1 MRNLIAILCITF
13 MASFSLNA
21 QSDNAVQGP
30 VMEFE
35 SNIVDYGTIEKDSEP
50 YRELTFTNT
59 GNEPLIIENAKGSCG
74 CTVPTWPKEP
84 IMPGE
89 SSSIKIRYTTNRI
102 GKINKTVQIITNEG
116 GAPHVIRVQGE
127 VLKPEEKSTLPKKS
141 SVIE

>member
-1 MRNLIAILCITF
+1 MKNLIAVLFI
-13 MASFSLNA
+13 SFAAALTLHA
-21 QSDNAVQGP
+21 QDNDVQGP
-30 VMEFE
+30 VMTLE
-35 SNIVDYGTIEKDSEP
+35 SDIVNYGSIDKDSDP
-50 YRELTFTNT
+50 YRELSFTNT

-89 SSSIKIRYTTNRI
+89 TSSLKIRYTTNRI
-102 GKINKTVQIITNEG
+102 GKINKTIQIVTNEG

-141 SVIE
+141 SVID